1 MTKRRLPWWDRLN
14 GVLMPYIGPPQLG
27 PFDQPALP
35 PTGPK
40 ACPLC
45 GLPMDA
51 HEIERGEGRTATRIH
66 CPETVAVA

>member
-1 MTKRRLPWWDRLN
+1 MRKPRLPWWDRIN
-14 GVLMPYIGPPQLG
+14 GALLPYIGPPELG
-27 PFDQPALP
+27 PFGQAPLP

-45 GLPMDA
+45 GNAMAD

-66 CPETVAVA
+66 CPAAVA